1 MMDFAALYPSLRL
14 FSAQPL
20 MAGRI
25 SGNAMF
31 THELSKN
38 DSRAKSS
45 ADVASTDSLKTASN
59 KANIN
64 LSVWAN
70 LKLDG

>member
-1 MMDFAALYPSLRL
+1 
-14 FSAQPL
+14 

-45 ADVASTDSLKTASN
+45 ADVASTDSLKTAFITETNMAS
-59 KANIN
+59 K
-64 LSVWAN
+64 VWA
-70 LKLDG
+70 LPAHLAMQYWR